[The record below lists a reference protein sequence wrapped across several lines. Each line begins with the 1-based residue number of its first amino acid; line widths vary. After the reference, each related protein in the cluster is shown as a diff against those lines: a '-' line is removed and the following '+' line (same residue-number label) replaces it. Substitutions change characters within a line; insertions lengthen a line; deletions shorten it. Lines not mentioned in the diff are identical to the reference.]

1 MSEDVFSEGFWDE
14 RYGADGEVYES
25 DGPVWD
31 EGRVQR
37 SR

>member
-1 MSEDVFSEGFWDE
+1 V
-14 RYGADGEVYES
+14 YGADGEVYES

-31 EGRVQR
+31 ETRVQR

>member
-1 MSEDVFSEGFWDE
+1 MVFRLRRSCSF
-14 RYGADGEVYES
+14 ADGEVYES

-37 SR
+37 VR